1 MNKEFFENIV
11 KLSQLGYS
19 KLFQENPFEEDKE
32 NEVESQS
39 EEEDY
44 IDNNEEIDF
53 FNHKNGKIIYISS
66 LFFVSGKGEI
76 DQGLFSDL
84 IDLKQDSI
92 LLRLKK
98 VKF

>member
-11 KLSQLGYS
+11 RLTQLGYS

-44 IDNNEEIDF
+44 IENNEEIDLLII
-53 FNHKNGKIIYISS
+53 KNGKIIDISS
-66 LFFVSGKGEI
+66 
-76 DQGLFSDL
+76 
-84 IDLKQDSI
+84 
-92 LLRLKK
+92 
-98 VKF
+98 